1 MTTTYNLPTPVS
13 SAADT
18 HATCIKDGDND
29 THMRDGSA
37 TNLGEDFMMGGADE
51 HRRSD
56 HDREAAAPLPGRAQL
71 LDRLKGGVGSLFKL
85 CENRCL
91 IAHPISRPHPS
102 QNVISLYGLDQL
114 AGTVAR
120 RDPITG
126 DKINKLRKS
135 YEGKIK
141 PLGLAGRNKPV
152 PMKGELI
159 DILGWPDEEWYA
171 QKVHGKDI
179 GKGQTEALEA
189 KLDRAVR
196 MAPGRLPPEESNK
209 WKNVLG
215 LDEGVLAKP
224 IQALTK
230 KTTQQPGQ
238 EVGQAQPVTR
248 VAATASPRTEP
259 TRPARQGT
267 KRRYDESSYQG
278 YAEGYNDD
286 NDRSSPMNGEDTM
299 RPNAAKKKRRK
310 VGCC

>member
-1 MTTTYNLPTPVS
+1 MQ
-13 SAADT
+13 
-18 HATCIKDGDND
+18 DGPD
-29 THMRDGSA
+29 
-37 TNLGEDFMMGGADE
+37 TNLGEDITMTGADE

-56 HDREAAAPLPGRAQL
+56 HDREAAAPLTGRAQL
-71 LDRLKGGVGSLFKL
+71 LDRLKGGMGSLFKL
-85 CENRCL
+85 CENT
-91 IAHPISRPHPS
+91 HPISRPHPF
-102 QNVISLYGLDQL
+102 QNVISLYGLGQL
-114 AGTVAR
+114 ASTVAR

-215 LDEGVLAKP
+215 LDEAVVAKP
-224 IQALTK
+224 IQAMAK
-230 KTTQQPGQ
+230 KAMQQPGQ
-238 EVGQAQPVTR
+238 EVGQAQTVTR
-248 VAATASPRTEP
+248 IAGTASPRTEQ

-286 NDRSSPMNGEDTM
+286 NDRSSLTNGEDTM

-310 VGCC
+310 EFGAVSSPLNDRPPYASSMVGVSGGR